1 MSVSLPAMRTEST
14 KISQAAGSGA
24 KAEELID
31 SMVRSNAS
39 EKSIDESALRPCWK
53 KQTMRIVAPVSD
65 PDKVWPPMEW
75 RLEGIVTTMGEL
87 LLQLG
92 DTKDLPVAC

>member
-1 MSVSLPAMRTEST
+1 MFRNTAL
-14 KISQAAGSGA
+14 
-24 KAEELID
+24 
-31 SMVRSNAS
+31 
-39 EKSIDESALRPCWK
+39 EKNIDESALRPCWK